1 MKRKSCWGI
10 WYCVKKNLFRSVV
23 HRGVVSC
30 WLIFAVTV
38 LHRQFHLFILI
49 IVVHLRVQNGATCI
63 LLIHHD
69 EIYRGLFLHFRRVRT
84 QNYGSH
90 ATEKFL
96 WTVNHG
102 KKVKNYKMTFTES
115 VASFELQ
122 IIYFVWHFVCTASVK
137 RSCKWMSC
145 AGSPHKV
152 SKQIK

>member
-49 IVVHLRVQNGATCI
+49 IVVQLRVQNGATCI
-63 LLIHHD
+63 LMIHHD

-96 WTVNHG
+96 WTVHHG
-102 KKVKNYKMTFTES
+102 KKVKKLQNDIYWVS
-115 VASFELQ
+115 SQLWASDYLFCLAF
-122 IIYFVWHFVCTASVK
+122 ICTASVK